1 MKNYLLLFFCL
12 VAVLSYGQEPV
23 PYLQNPTPNSMIV
36 NWKTSSNNETT
47 VYYGTSPANLNVTV
61 TGTTNIFS
69 DTGYTNNYYYHTA
82 KVNSLQP
89 NTKYYYKIKTGT
101 FESPVYNFRTLPLP
115 GQAATADGKIRFLIM
130 GDNQLK
136 NEPRYDSLNYHAY
149 RKIKQRFGTTADPS
163 DHVALTF
170 MVGDQVDVGT
180 LDHYENVHF
189 KKNRKLSP
197 YLPIQTTVGNH
208 ETYGTLGMSSYYAH
222 FYIDELSYKNIT
234 SGNENYYAQ
243 QAGNVLF
250 VSLSSEH
257 TGAAQ
262 QMWLQQILD
271 AASTDNTVQWIIS
284 LSHRPYQ
291 AEQYVGDISTW
302 VRNTA
307 VPMLTASDKYLMHIG
322 AHHHLYHRGQLKNS
336 PNYQIISGGTAW
348 DQYWGMS
355 NEQDFDDVQKTL
367 TDWTYQII
375 EIDVTN
381 GKADVESY
389 SIGSIYQ
396 QKNSVLV
403 DSFHRYK
410 NLAKPAKPSVTNV
423 FTTPVTLPLTL
434 NGSTFAT
441 ATPELLNTSQ
451 FLISKTP
458 DFSVIDKEFYRDF
471 ENWFGKEGT
480 GNPDVTKNLNAGVD
494 ITKATLAA
502 NSVTNG
508 TYYVKLRYRDRNLE
522 WSDWS
527 DLKQFEITGSVVSNP
542 ALVLN
547 KTEYLQ
553 NEPILATYTD
563 GPGNQQDWIGIYK
576 KGQTPA
582 SVTSQAYKYTNG
594 QTSGTANF
602 NTGLA
607 AKGQYFAGF
616 FANNGYT
623 EITGRKSFYVG
634 PKVVLQ
640 VTADSYPV
648 GGTVTINYSN
658 GPNLV
663 KDWIG
668 IYKMGQV
675 PGSANPSAMWSYVTT
690 AAGTKNFTGLPK
702 GYYYATYLLEDGYTQ
717 IGEKVFFKV
726 GDIVTDL
733 WINKPVYTL
742 GENIT
747 ASWTDSPG
755 IVKDWLG
762 IYPQSVQT
770 PNDQFTSYTYFDGL
784 TQGSKTISGNVN
796 GVPTA
801 AGNYYMVMFTNDSYT
816 EVSNRVSFQV
826 VSSTLGTGES
836 QSSTEKN
843 VILYPNPAKPG
854 QPTFIRSDYPI
865 EKIQLLSAT
874 GQLLYET
881 KNINNQKFSLLNEN
895 LPKGV
900 YFVKVHTR
908 KLFTLKLIVE

>member
-1 MKNYLLLFFCL
+1 MKNFLL
-12 VAVLSYGQEPV
+12 VLCCFVTHLCFGQALV
-23 PYLQNPTPNSMIV
+23 PYLQNPTPNSIIV

-47 VYYGTSPANLNVTV
+47 VYYGTSAANLSVTV

-69 DTGYTNNYYYHTA
+69 DTGYNNNYYYHTA
-82 KVNSLQP
+82 KITNLQP
-89 NTKYYYKIKTGT
+89 NTKYYYKVKTGT
-101 FESPVYNFRTLPLP
+101 VESSVYNFRTLPLP
-115 GQAATADGKIRFLIM
+115 GQAVTADGKIRFLIM
-130 GDNQLK
+130 GDNQIK
-136 NEPRYDSLNYHAY
+136 NEPRYDSLNLHAY
-149 RKIKQRFGTTADPS
+149 RKIKQRFGLTADPS
-163 DHVALTF
+163 DNIALTF

-189 KKNRKLSP
+189 KKNQKLSP

-208 ETYGTLGMSSYYAH
+208 ETYGSLGMNSYYAH
-222 FYIDELSYKNIT
+222 FFIDELSYKNIS

-262 QMWLQQILD
+262 QTWLQQVLT
-271 AASTDNTVQWIIS
+271 AAATDNTVHWIIS

-367 TDWTYQII
+367 TDWTYQIV
-375 EIDVTN
+375 EVDVLN
-381 GKADVESY
+381 GKVDIESY
-389 SIGSIYQ
+389 SIGSIYN

-423 FTTPVTLPLTL
+423 FTAPVTLPLTL

-441 ATPELLNTSQ
+441 PTSELLNTTQ
-451 FLISKTP
+451 FLISKTA

-471 ENWFGKEGT
+471 ENWFGKDGT
-480 GNPDVTKNLNAGVD
+480 GNPDVTKNLNAGID
-494 ITKATLAA
+494 ITKATIAA

-508 TYYVKLRYRDRNLE
+508 VYYVKVRYRDRNLE

-527 DLKQFEITGSVVSNP
+527 DVKQFEVTGSVVSNP
-542 ALVLN
+542 GLVLN

-553 NEPILATYTD
+553 NEAILATYTD
-563 GPGNQQDWIGIYK
+563 GPGNQQDWVGIYK
-576 KGQTPA
+576 KGQNPSA
-582 SVTSQAYKYTNG
+582 VTSQGFRYTNG

-607 AKGQYFAGF
+607 TKGQYFAGF

-623 EITGRKSFYVG
+623 EITARKNFYVG

-640 VTADSYPV
+640 ASSDTYPV
-648 GGTVTINYSN
+648 GGTVVINYTN
-658 GPNLV
+658 GPNLTN
-663 KDWIG
+663 DWIG

-675 PGSANPSAMWSYVTT
+675 PGAANPSAAWSYVTA
-690 AAGTKNFTGLPK
+690 AAGAKSFTGLAK

-717 IGEKVFFKV
+717 IGGKVFFKV

-733 WINKPVYTL
+733 WINKPFYTL

-755 IVKDWLG
+755 IIKDWLG
-762 IYPQSVQT
+762 IYPQSVQI
-770 PNDQFTSYTYFDGL
+770 PNDQFTSYTYFDGVS
-784 TQGSKTISGNVN
+784 QGTKTITGNVN

-826 VSSTLGTGES
+826 VGATLGTDES
-836 QSSTEKN
+836 HSNTEKN
-843 VILYPNPAKPG
+843 VILYPNPAKTG
-854 QPTFIRSDYPI
+854 QPTFIKSDYPI
-865 EKIQLLSAT
+865 EKIQLLSAA
-874 GQLLYET
+874 GQILYET
-881 KNINNQKFSLLNEN
+881 KNINNQKFSLVNEN
-895 LPKGV
+895 LPKGI

>member
-1 MKNYLLLFFCL
+1 MKNYLLLLWCL
-12 VAVLSYGQEPV
+12 ASGLCFGQEPV

-69 DTGYTNNYYYHTA
+69 DTGYTNDYYYHTA
-82 KVNSLQP
+82 KITNLQA

-101 FESPVYNFRTLPLP
+101 LESSVYNFRTLPLP

-149 RKIKQRFGTTADPS
+149 RKIKQRFGAAADPS
-163 DHVALTF
+163 DNIALTF

-257 TGAAQ
+257 TGSAQ
-262 QMWLQQILD
+262 QQWLQQILN
-271 AASTDNTVQWIIS
+271 AAATDNTVQWIIS

-336 PNYQIISGGTAW
+336 PNYQIISRGTAW

-375 EIDVTN
+375 EVDVAN

-423 FTTPVTLPLTL
+423 FTTSVNLPLTL
-434 NGSTFAT
+434 NGSTFTT
-441 ATPELLNTSQ
+441 ATPELLNTTQ

-471 ENWFGKEGT
+471 ENWFGKDGA

-508 TYYVKLRYRDRNLE
+508 VYYVKLRYRDRNLE

-527 DLKQFEITGSVVSNP
+527 DVKQFEITGSVVSNP

-582 SVTSQAYKYTNG
+582 SVTSQTYKYTNG

-640 VTADSYPV
+640 ATADSYPV

-658 GPNLV
+658 GPNLT

-675 PGSANPSAMWSYVTT
+675 PGSANPSAMWSYVNT

-755 IVKDWLG
+755 IIKDWLG

-770 PNDQFTSYTYFDGL
+770 PNDQFTSYTYFDGV
-784 TQGSKTISGNVN
+784 TQGTKTITGNVN
-796 GVPTA
+796 GVPTT

-826 VSSTLGTGES
+826 VSSSLSTGES

-865 EKIQLLSAT
+865 EKIQLLSAA

-881 KNINNQKFSLLNEN
+881 KNINDQKFSLLNEN

-908 KLFTLKLIVE
+908 KLFTLKLIIE